1 MVVVWYFKLEKKER
15 SFVLIKE
22 PTLNFKVHLIW
33 LIGRSE
39 VIFIL
44 DTAQLLEENLN
55 GNLETELLD

>member
-1 MVVVWYFKLEKKER
+1 MVVVWYFKLEKKEK